1 MRDRP
6 LQLMLVDEDPRFR
19 LGLKV
24 WLEQQGDFSV
34 VAEADKAEAAL
45 NEIRSRFQAYEQAQ
59 AAALAR
65 EKSQNSRRGWK
76 KRQRDREELPA
87 LPPLD
92 LVLLDLGMG
101 AYGSDNQPGLQLC
114 QQIKAEFPRLPV
126 LMLSAQA
133 EPALE
138 AAAKRAGAS
147 GYGTR
152 SMSVRLL
159 AQLIAQAASD
169 PYASESYASQ
179 KAEPPTAAAPTE
191 TVQPIDPIDPTASSP
206 ISEVVDSKIV
216 NSEISSTAQTDAAQT
231 DAAQTDAARTD
242 AARTKSL
249 SSTNL
254 PATQS
259 QPTQSQSLQSQ
270 PALQIPTPQLSPPP
284 APAKPSDSPSPDQ
297 TPSSVSPIPQS
308 PIPQSSLPQRPSP
321 QSPLPQSPIP
331 QSPIPQSPIPQSPP
345 PATKGRRKNGSALS
359 RLEDIPGPLT
369 AMRISMR
376 LSGFQQIDRSI
387 AAIEASKRQTTSWL
401 NQAILDGKKRELT
414 AARWLVASIWRTPQ
428 FSDRRSDRAQLSR
441 PSAGSGAPSNQTSTA
456 STDWIRIAQ
465 QGGYGNNYAD
475 MTAARYLDRESL
487 MANAATVIAA
497 TNARLQARPSEVQ
510 NVVFESVFAK
520 LQRPL
525 KNTTQLPLEL
535 DILRADKKLELLYL
549 ILRRLE
555 DLLGDLRASSVQAGQ
570 LNARASQVLKDL
582 WDAVNTDFFGKYYTV
597 RVSNVEEEVVTLL
610 QQEKPL
616 VEAQILNN
624 IPMVSELFGHWLFQ
638 EPMEIDGTNYAA
650 TTPRAIARSER
661 LLENL
666 VIQVANAIVQPLL
679 NRLSDTESI
688 KRGLYTSRLMSSRE
702 IERFRNDLSWRY
714 RKERIVEEP
723 QAIFES
729 RYNLFILGRNGIEK
743 TSIYA
748 PRRAEL
754 DRLRGLPLMI
764 TLVLETRDAIA
775 PRLRTAFS
783 LVGSSVVYV
792 LTELLGRGIGLVGRG
807 VLKGVGNIRQ
817 DGKAKQRK
825 RAEQADPNYDEFGT
839 PDGGYRE
846 PDSQDSVYREDAYSE
861 NVYVENPYDQRLNEW
876 E

>member
-19 LGLKV
+19 LGLRV
-24 WLEQQGDFSV
+24 WLEQQGDFVV
-34 VAEADKAEAAL
+34 VAEAGKAEAAL
-45 NEIRSRFQAYEQAQ
+45 KEIRTRFQAYEQDK
-59 AAALAR
+59 AAAAAQD
-65 EKSQNSRRGWK
+65 KTQNLRTGWK
-76 KRQRDREELPA
+76 KDRRRNKRNRPIEELPL

-101 AYGSDNQPGLQLC
+101 ANGLDNRPGLQLC

-126 LMLSAQA
+126 LVLSAQS

-138 AAAKRAGAS
+138 AAARKAGAN

-159 AQLIAQAASD
+159 AQLIVQAASE
-169 PYASESYASQ
+169 PYISPQ
-179 KAEPPTAAAPTE
+179 AEQPSAPNPQPPTAS
-191 TVQPIDPIDPTASSP
+191 IKPIDPTITAQK
-206 ISEVVDSKIV
+206 SESVDSDIP
-216 NSEISSTAQTDAAQT
+216 STAQTAPLSPAQP
-231 DAAQTDAARTD
+231 QT
-242 AARTKSL
+242 
-249 SSTNL
+249 
-254 PATQS
+254 TQPQTT
-259 QPTQSQSLQSQ
+259 QPQTVQSQ
-270 PALQIPTPQLSPPP
+270 PAPQPPP
-284 APAKPSDSPSPDQ
+284 AQPPAPLNPPARA
-297 TPSSVSPIPQS
+297 
-308 PIPQSSLPQRPSP
+308 RPSTGQTTRPVQP
-321 QSPLPQSPIP
+321 QPPI
-331 QSPIPQSPIPQSPP
+331 SPP
-345 PATKGRRKNGSALS
+345 LSGRRKSNSALS

-376 LSGFQQIDRSI
+376 LSGFQQIDRNI
-387 AAIEASKRQTTSWL
+387 AAVEASKSQTTSWL
-401 NQAILDGKKRELT
+401 NRAILDGKKRELA

-428 FSDRRSDRAQLSR
+428 FSDRSDQRDRSQLSR
-441 PSAGSGAPSNQTSTA
+441 SSSSRSNPSPGRTSAP
-456 STDWIRIAQ
+456 STDWIRMAQ

-475 MTAARYLDRESL
+475 MTAARYFDRESL
-487 MANAATVIAA
+487 IPNATAVIAA

-525 KNTTQLPLEL
+525 KNTTQSPLEI

-549 ILRRLE
+549 VLRQLE
-555 DLLGDLRASSVQAGQ
+555 ELLGDLRASNVQAGQ
-570 LNARASQVLKDL
+570 LNTRASQVLKDL

-597 RVSNVEEEVVTLL
+597 RVSNVEQEVVTLL
-610 QQEKPL
+610 QQEKP
-616 VEAQILNN
+616 VVQAQILNH
-624 IPMVSELFGHWLFQ
+624 IPMVSQLFGHWLFQ
-638 EPMEIDGTNYAA
+638 EPMSIDGTDYAA
-650 TTPRAIARSER
+650 TTRRAIARSEC

-666 VIQVANAIVQPLL
+666 VIQVGNAIVQPLL

-688 KRGLYTSRLMSSRE
+688 KKSLYTSRLLSSRE

-714 RKERIVEEP
+714 RKDRLVDEP

-729 RYNLFILGRNGIEK
+729 RYNLFVLGQNGIER

-754 DRLRGLPLMI
+754 DRLRGLPLIVTMA
-764 TLVLETRDAIA
+764 LETRDAIA

-817 DGKAKQRK
+817 EGKAKQRK
-825 RAEQADPNYDEFGT
+825 RAERADPNYDEFGAQN
-839 PDGGYRE
+839 DDYRG
-846 PDSQDSVYREDAYSE
+846 PGSQDSVYHDDAYQE
-861 NVYVENPYDQRLNEW
+861 NVYVENPYDSSLNEW

>member
-24 WLEQQGDFSV
+24 WLEQQGDFVV
-34 VAEADKAEAAL
+34 VAEAGKAEAAL
-45 NEIRSRFQAYEQAQ
+45 KEIRTRFQAYKQDQ
-59 AAALAR
+59 AAAAAQ
-65 EKSQNSRRGWK
+65 EKSQNLRTGWK
-76 KRQRDREELPA
+76 KDWQKNKRNRPVEDLPA

-101 AYGSDNQPGLQLC
+101 ANGLDNRPGLQLC

-126 LMLSAQA
+126 LVLSAQS

-138 AAAKRAGAS
+138 VAAEKAGAN

-159 AQLIAQAASD
+159 AQLIAQAAAE
-169 PYASESYASQ
+169 PYASP
-179 KAEPPTAAAPTE
+179 KAEPPTDLNPPPPT
-191 TVQPIDPIDPTASSP
+191 VPVKPIDPTTAAQSPSSP
-206 ISEVVDSKIV
+206 PV
-216 NSEISSTAQTDAAQT
+216 NPPVRPSTGQTI
-231 DAAQTDAARTD
+231 R
-242 AARTKSL
+242 
-249 SSTNL
+249 
-254 PATQS
+254 PV
-259 QPTQSQSLQSQ
+259 P
-270 PALQIPTPQLSPPP
+270 PQ
-284 APAKPSDSPSPDQ
+284 SPSP
-297 TPSSVSPIPQS
+297 
-308 PIPQSSLPQRPSP
+308 LPAS
-321 QSPLPQSPIP
+321 
-331 QSPIPQSPIPQSPP
+331 
-345 PATKGRRKNGSALS
+345 GRRKSSSALS

-376 LSGFQQIDRSI
+376 LSGFQQIDRNI
-387 AAIEASKRQTTSWL
+387 AAVEASKSQTTSWL
-401 NQAILDGKKRELT
+401 NRAILDGKKRELA

-428 FSDRRSDRAQLSR
+428 FSDRSDRSGRGDRSQLSR
-441 PSAGSGAPSNQTSTA
+441 SNPAANRTGAT
-456 STDWIRIAQ
+456 STDWIRMAQ

-475 MTAARYLDRESL
+475 MTAARYFDRESL
-487 MANAATVIAA
+487 IPNATAVIAA

-525 KNTTQLPLEL
+525 KNTTQSPLEI

-549 ILRRLE
+549 VLRQLE
-555 DLLGDLRASSVQAGQ
+555 ELLGDLRASNVQAGQ
-570 LNARASQVLKDL
+570 LNTRASQVLKDL

-597 RVSNVEEEVVTLL
+597 RVSNVEQEVVTLL
-610 QQEKPL
+610 QQEKP
-616 VEAQILNN
+616 VVQAQILNH
-624 IPMVSELFGHWLFQ
+624 IPMVSQLFGHWLFQ
-638 EPMEIDGTNYAA
+638 EPMSIDGTDYAA
-650 TTPRAIARSER
+650 TTARAIARSEC

-666 VIQVANAIVQPLL
+666 VIQVGNAIVQPLL

-688 KRGLYTSRLMSSRE
+688 KKSLYNSRLLSSRE

-714 RKERIVEEP
+714 RKDRLVDEP

-729 RYNLFILGRNGIEK
+729 RYNLFVLGQNGIER

-748 PRRAEL
+748 PRRSEL
-754 DRLRGLPLMI
+754 DRLRGLPLIVTMA
-764 TLVLETRDAIA
+764 LETRDAIA

-825 RAEQADPNYDEFGT
+825 RAERADPNYDEFGAQEYGYQE
-839 PDGGYRE
+839 PDG
-846 PDSQDSVYREDAYSE
+846 QDSVYRDDAYQE
-861 NVYVENPYDQRLNEW
+861 NVYVENPYDSSLNEW

>member
-24 WLEQQGDFSV
+24 WLEQQGDFAV
-34 VAEADKAEAAL
+34 VAEAGKAEAAL
-45 NEIRSRFQAYEQAQ
+45 KGIRSRFQAYEQDQ
-59 AAALAR
+59 AAAAIAKQ
-65 EKSQNSRRGWK
+65 KSQNSRLGWK
-76 KRQRDREELPA
+76 KDWKKNKRNRPSEALPA

-101 AYGSDNQPGLQLC
+101 ATGLDNRPGLQLC
-114 QQIKAEFPRLPV
+114 QQIKAEFPMLPV
-126 LMLSAQA
+126 LVLSAQS

-138 AAAKRAGAS
+138 AAAERAGAS
-147 GYGTR
+147 GCGTR

-159 AQLIAQAASD
+159 AQLIVQAASKA
-169 PYASESYASQ
+169 YAS
-179 KAEPPTAAAPTE
+179 PTAEQQAAPNT
-191 TVQPIDPIDPTASSP
+191 PPPMSAKPIDPTTAPQSSE
-206 ISEVVDSKIV
+206 SLDAK
-216 NSEISSTAQTDAAQT
+216 ISSTPQSEPLLSPEAQTPPSQI
-231 DAAQTDAARTD
+231 
-242 AARTKSL
+242 
-249 SSTNL
+249 
-254 PATQS
+254 TQS
-259 QPTQSQSLQSQ
+259 QTPPSQPPQSQ
-270 PALQIPTPQLSPPP
+270 PALQPPTTQSQSSAPVNPSARPSTGQTTNLVQPPSQSPPP
-284 APAKPSDSPSPDQ
+284 Q
-297 TPSSVSPIPQS
+297 N
-308 PIPQSSLPQRPSP
+308 
-321 QSPLPQSPIP
+321 PL
-331 QSPIPQSPIPQSPP
+331 PQSPP
-345 PATKGRRKNGSALS
+345 PAANGRRKNSSALS

-376 LSGFQQIDRSI
+376 LSGFQQIDRNI
-387 AAIEASKRQTTSWL
+387 MAIEASKRQTTSWL
-401 NQAILDGKKRELT
+401 NRTILDGKKRELT

-428 FSDRRSDRAQLSR
+428 FNDRNDRDRRNRTQSQ
-441 PSAGSGAPSNQTSTA
+441 PSSARSGAPSGIPSGQPSAT
-456 STDWIRIAQ
+456 STDWIRMAQ

-487 MANAATVIAA
+487 ISNAAAAIAA

-525 KNTTQLPLEL
+525 KNTTQSPLEI

-549 ILRRLE
+549 VLRRLE
-555 DLLGDLRASSVQAGQ
+555 ELLGDLRASNVQAGQ
-570 LNARASQVLKDL
+570 LNARASQVIKDL

-616 VEAQILNN
+616 VEAQILNS

-679 NRLSDTESI
+679 NRLSDTEPI
-688 KRGLYTSRLMSSRE
+688 KKSLYTSRLMSSRE

-714 RKERIVEEP
+714 RKDRIVEEP

-729 RYNLFILGRNGIEK
+729 RYNLLFLGQNGIEK

-754 DRLRGLPLMI
+754 DRLRGLPLI
-764 TLVLETRDAIA
+764 VTLALETRDAIA

-792 LTELLGRGIGLVGRG
+792 LTEVLGRGIGLVGRG

-817 DGKAKQRK
+817 EGKAKQRK
-825 RAEQADPNYDEFGT
+825 RAERAEPNYDEF
-839 PDGGYRE
+839 DAQNYGYRE
-846 PDSQDSVYREDAYSE
+846 PGSQAVDRDAADRE
-861 NVYVENPYDQRLNEW
+861 NVYVENPYDQGWNEW

>member
-24 WLEQQGDFSV
+24 WLEQQGDFVV
-34 VAEADKAEAAL
+34 VAEAGKAEEAL
-45 NEIRSRFQAYEQAQ
+45 KGIRTRFESYEQAQ
-59 AAALAR
+59 AASALAR
-65 EKSQNSRRGWK
+65 EKSQNLRKGWK
-76 KRQRDREELPA
+76 KGRKKQRSRASEELPI

-101 AYGSDNQPGLQLC
+101 ASGLDNRPGLQLC

-126 LMLSAQA
+126 LVLSAQS
-133 EPALE
+133 EPALQ
-138 AAAKRAGAS
+138 AAAERAGAS
-147 GYGTR
+147 GCGTR

-159 AQLIAQAASD
+159 AQMIVQAAAEAYTLPKVEQRADSN
-169 PYASESYASQ
+169 ES
-179 KAEPPTAAAPTE
+179 
-191 TVQPIDPIDPTASSP
+191 
-206 ISEVVDSKIV
+206 
-216 NSEISSTAQTDAAQT
+216 
-231 DAAQTDAARTD
+231 
-242 AARTKSL
+242 
-249 SSTNL
+249 
-254 PATQS
+254 
-259 QPTQSQSLQSQ
+259 
-270 PALQIPTPQLSPPP
+270 P
-284 APAKPSDSPSPDQ
+284 APAKPIDPATAFKDSKPLDSEPVDSE
-297 TPSSVSPIPQS
+297 PVDSEPVDSKPLDSEPLDAGISS
-308 PIPQSSLPQRPSP
+308 SP
-321 QSPLPQSPIP
+321 QSEPISPTPSQLEQVRPAQSVQSAQSQAAQPRPSQSQPDTTQSSAQLPTAQSPSLN
-331 QSPIPQSPIPQSPP
+331 QP
-345 PATKGRRKNGSALS
+345 PAPKRRKNGSALS

-376 LSGFQQIDRSI
+376 LSGLQQIDRNI
-387 AAIEASKRQTTSWL
+387 AAVENSKRQTTSWL

-414 AARWLVASIWRTPQ
+414 AARWLVSSIWRTPQ
-428 FSDRRSDRAQLSR
+428 FSDRPNRSQLSR
-441 PSAGSGAPSNQTSTA
+441 SSSNRSGAAPPS
-456 STDWIRIAQ
+456 STDWIRLAQ

-475 MTAARYLDRESL
+475 MTAARYLDRETLIS
-487 MANAATVIAA
+487 NAAAAIAA

-510 NVVFESVFAK
+510 NVVFESIFAK
-520 LQRPL
+520 LQGPL
-525 KNTTQLPLEL
+525 KNTTQAPLEI
-535 DILRADKKLELLYL
+535 DILRADKKLELLCL
-549 ILRRLE
+549 VLRQLE
-555 DLLGDLRASSVQAGQ
+555 DLLADLRASNVQAGR
-570 LNARASQVLKDL
+570 LDTRASQVLKDL
-582 WDAVNTDFFGKYYTV
+582 WDAVNTEFFGKYYTV

-616 VEAQILNN
+616 VQAQILNN

-638 EPMEIDGTNYAA
+638 EPMVIDGTDYAA

-688 KRGLYTSRLMSSRE
+688 KKSLYTSRLMSSRE

-714 RKERIVEEP
+714 RKDRIVDEP

-729 RYNLFILGRNGIEK
+729 RYNLFILGRNGIER

-754 DRLRGLPLMI
+754 DRLRGLPLI
-764 TLVLETRDAIA
+764 VTLALETRDAIA

-792 LTELLGRGIGLVGRG
+792 LTEVLGRGIGLVGRG

-817 DGKAKQRK
+817 EGKAKQRK
-825 RAEQADPNYDEFGT
+825 RAERADPDYEGFSN
-839 PDGGYRE
+839 PDPGYRE
-846 PDSQDSVYREDAYSE
+846 SANSENAYRE
-861 NVYVENPYDQRLNEW
+861 NVYVENPYDRDPNEW